1 MNITVFRI
9 DDRLI
14 HGQVVTRWIGHAGAK
29 RIVVIDDR
37 VAADPTQQ
45 MLLKFA
51 VPGGIAVDILS
62 KEAAVQ
68 RFRDDTGSENT
79 LVLVRNPLE
88 AGALFSMGFP
98 VCAVNVGN
106 ISNTSSSTERKK
118 VLDYLYLE
126 EQDIAALQRIR
137 EAGAAIDFRA
147 VPTESP
153 KTLDDIIARYNA

>member
-51 VPGGIAVDILS
+51 VPGG
-62 KEAAVQ
+62 
-68 RFRDDTGSENT
+68 
-79 LVLVRNPLE
+79 
-88 AGALFSMGFP
+88 
-98 VCAVNVGN
+98 
-106 ISNTSSSTERKK
+106 
-118 VLDYLYLE
+118 
-126 EQDIAALQRIR
+126 
-137 EAGAAIDFRA
+137 
-147 VPTESP
+147 
-153 KTLDDIIARYNA
+153 